1 MTDNLF
7 IDEVQGHQK
16 RYRRL
21 IDFTHSSTR
30 AAFIMLLAAV
40 AAVIVA
46 NTDAYGPFEEFLHIE
61 IGFFFGDQMAGMYIA
76 NVINA
81 LFMALFFLLVGLEI
95 KYEMTVGELT
105 NIRQA
110 ILPIMGAVGGVLV
123 PIGVYLAF
131 NAANP
136 ETAHGWGVPTATDIA
151 FALGILALL
160 TSIVPIVNN
169 FSFIL
174 ALIGVVFA
182 LVGVIACARGKKRGK
197 GMGIA
202 SLIINI
208 LALVVVLALQSA
220 WSAAIDEAFDTGT
233 TAEQQDVSADEGA
246 ADGDAAQAED
256 DASGNATQSASEYEV
271 TIDSA
276 SMTTDYEDNPARVV
290 NYTWTNNSDEATSFA
305 VAFDET
311 CFQNGVEREMAIV
324 SDVDTS
330 NYMNEVQ
337 PGSSAEVTLCYELE
351 DESEVTVEVKE
362 LFNLDDTVL
371 AEKSFDPATL

>member
-1 MTDNLF
+1 MAEGKRFKHQANPQQP
-7 IDEVQGHQK
+7 VQYQQPTQYQQPQQPGGYAANGYGQGGYNPQPAQFNMGEFEQK
-16 RYRRL
+16 P
-21 IDFTHSSTR
+21 HS
-30 AAFIMLLAAV
+30 AG
-40 AAVIVA
+40 VIV
-46 NTDAYGPFEEFLHIE
+46 G
-61 IGFFFGDQMAGMYIA
+61 
-76 NVINA
+76 
-81 LFMALFFLLVGLEI
+81 LV
-95 KYEMTVGELT
+95 
-105 NIRQA
+105 
-110 ILPIMGAVGGVLV
+110 
-123 PIGVYLAF
+123 
-131 NAANP
+131 
-136 ETAHGWGVPTATDIA
+136 
-151 FALGILALL
+151 LGILALL

-174 ALIGVVFA
+174 ALIGFVFA
-182 LVGVIACARGKKRGK
+182 LVGFIGCARGKKRGK

-256 DASGNATQSASEYEV
+256 DASGSATQSASEYEV

-276 SMTTDYEDNPARVV
+276 SMTTDYEDNPALVV